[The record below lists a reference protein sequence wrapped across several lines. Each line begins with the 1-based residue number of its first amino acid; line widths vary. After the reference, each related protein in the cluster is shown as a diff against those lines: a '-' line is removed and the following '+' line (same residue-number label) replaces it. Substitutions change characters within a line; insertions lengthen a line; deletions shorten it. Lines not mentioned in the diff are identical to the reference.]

1 MQFFTNSFLA
11 KGNTDNS
18 LESLKKLKELDGPF
32 LRIIRWVLGYPL
44 IFGRSLGMGQAATK
58 NH

>member
-1 MQFFTNSFLA
+1 MQFFTNSALT
-11 KGNTDNS
+11 KRTLDNL
-18 LESLKKLKELDGPF
+18 LESFRKLKELDGPW

-44 IFGRSLGMGQAATK
+44 IFGGSLGTGQALAK